1 MKGPNDPVD
10 HVRTTRPHAGESM
23 KDNKIMPALVV
34 IGLSMVSFVAMLSAF
49 ATAHHESGILLGGIA
64 LAGFLVVGAWLMVEH
79 HRVRRLEQRWYAEH
93 PGAWRQR
100 PNS

>member
-1 MKGPNDPVD
+1 MRGPSDPVD

-23 KDNKIMPALVV
+23 KDNKIMPGLVV
-34 IGLSMVSFVAMLSAF
+34 IGLSLVSFVAMLSAF
-49 ATAHHESGILLGGIA
+49 ATSHHDVGVMLGAIAAAGFVLGG
-64 LAGFLVVGAWLMVEH
+64 GWLFIENQ
-79 HRVRRLEQRWYAEH
+79 RVRRLEERWYAEH